1 MLFTHAVRIEQFR
14 EKLDVQGLVSAAA
27 AGKSAHLTARK
38 LLCLERVAL
47 HRGCLALDAV
57 FRGSGACY
65 KLPQMGLVKTDSH
78 AVVAL
83 GETETVDPVIL
94 K

>member
-1 MLFTHAVRIEQFR
+1 MLFTHAVRIEQFK

-47 HRGCLALDAV
+47 HRGCLASDAV
-57 FRGSGACY
+57 FRGSGPATSC
-65 KLPQMGLVKTDSH
+65 PRWGL
-78 AVVAL
+78 
-83 GETETVDPVIL
+83 
-94 K
+94 

>member
-38 LLCLERVAL
+38 LLFGACCFAQRLPCFRCRVP
-47 HRGCLALDAV
+47 RV
-57 FRGSGACY
+57 RSCY

>member
-1 MLFTHAVRIEQFR
+1 MLFAQAVRIEQFR

-27 AGKSAHLTARK
+27 AGKSAHSKT
-38 LLCLERVAL
+38 
-47 HRGCLALDAV
+47 AV
-57 FRGSGACY
+57 FGARCFAQRLPCFRCRVPRVRSCY